1 MNTRIYLLAF
11 GAALSALSANAEDEV
26 ARGYALAGEKGCFEC
41 HTMSY
46 AYIGPSFRALAER
59 YRLDPDTRAQLPGII
74 RAGSRGHWGE
84 RFAMR
89 PRTHLTDEQVNALID
104 WILSQ

>member
-1 MNTRIYLLAF
+1 MNTSICSLALGALLSTV
-11 GAALSALSANAEDEV
+11 SAIAEDDV
-26 ARGYALAGEKGCFEC
+26 ARGYALAGEKGCFDC

-46 AYIGPSFRALAER
+46 TYVGPSFRALAER
-59 YRLDPDTRAQLPGII
+59 YRLDPDARAQLPGIV

-89 PRTHLTDEQVNALID
+89 PQIHLTDEQVNVLID
-104 WILSQ
+104 WMLSQ

>member
-1 MNTRIYLLAF
+1 MRAF
-11 GAALSALSANAEDEV
+11 ICASLVGVFASVAVAEENDA
-26 ARGYALAGEKGCFEC
+26 ARGYTLAGEKGCFEC

-46 AYIGPSFRALAER
+46 AYIGPPFRALAER
-59 YRLDPDTRAQLPGII
+59 YRLDPDARAQLPEII

-89 PRTHLTDEQVNALID
+89 PQVHLTDEQVDVLID
-104 WILSQ
+104 WMLSQ